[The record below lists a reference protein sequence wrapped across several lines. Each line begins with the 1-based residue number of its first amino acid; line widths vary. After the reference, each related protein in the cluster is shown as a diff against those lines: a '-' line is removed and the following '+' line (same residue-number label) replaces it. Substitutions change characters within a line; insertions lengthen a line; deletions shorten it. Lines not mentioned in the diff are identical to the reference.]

1 MPICLTSVAESA
13 YIPLSFFYFYSVVGS
28 YVCYSLGQSLHITDH
43 VIQNDLTYSNLYDVR
58 QFQTNSCCAKI
69 LYFLI

>member
-28 YVCYSLGQSLHITDH
+28 YVCYSLGQSLHINDH
-43 VIQNDLTYSNLYDVR
+43 VIQTCMMSG
-58 QFQTNSCCAKI
+58 NSKQIAVVLKFFI
-69 LYFLI
+69 F

>member
-28 YVCYSLGQSLHITDH
+28 YVSDH

-58 QFQTNSCCAKI
+58 KFQTNSRCAKI